1 VVISTTGSH
10 RSGQTYDGALV
21 LLIDETNFSTA
32 EQFIVALV
40 DSGRATTVGR
50 LTSGGSGNPIT
61 FRLPGDGLVR
71 FSTGVFYRNDG
82 RLIEGRGIGP
92 DLPVAWSVD
101 DLRADRDPDLDAAL
115 RWLLAQQAGL

>member
-1 VVISTTGSH
+1 
-10 RSGQTYDGALV
+10 V

-61 FRLPGDGLVR
+61 FRLPGDGL
-71 FSTGVFYRNDG
+71 SISLLG
-82 RLIEGRGIGP
+82 RSI
-92 DLPVAWSVD
+92 ATM
-101 DLRADRDPDLDAAL
+101 
-115 RWLLAQQAGL
+115 AG

>member
-50 LTSGGSGNPIT
+50 LTSGGSGNPIY
-61 FRLPGDGLVR
+61 LPPAR
-71 FSTGVFYRNDG
+71 
-82 RLIEGRGIGP
+82 
-92 DLPVAWSVD
+92 
-101 DLRADRDPDLDAAL
+101 
-115 RWLLAQQAGL
+115 